1 MKTQHEVYFTRGQCG
16 HRELKTGEPPPANP
30 GRLQRVTKLMTLAIR
45 FEQLIKD
52 GVVEDQGAIAQLG
65 HVTPARLSQI
75 MGLLMLVASKG
86 MQVNIKTE
94 GVQAQE
100 LLNALGEL
108 IANRFGEDQ

>member
-1 MKTQHEVYFTRGQCG
+1 MSTSQGTFTI
-16 HRELKTGEPPPANP
+16 ANEK
-30 GRLQRVTKLMTLAIR
+30 GLHARASAKFVDMV
-45 FEQLIKD
+45 EQFDASATIEKD
-52 GVVEDQGAIAQLG
+52 GIDACGD
-65 HVTPARLSQI
+65 SI

-86 MQVNIKTE
+86 TQVNIKTE

>member
-1 MKTQHEVYFTRGQCG
+1 MNTSQGTFTIVNEKGLHARASAKFVDMVEQ
-16 HRELKTGEPPPANP
+16 
-30 GRLQRVTKLMTLAIR
+30 
-45 FEQLIKD
+45 FEASATIEKD
-52 GVVEDQGAIAQLG
+52 GIDACGD
-65 HVTPARLSQI
+65 SI

-86 MQVNIKTE
+86 THVNIKTE